1 MRSLFLS
8 CVLIS
13 SKIKKKKKKLSR
25 SSNLGPFLEVVVGK
39 KKERKEKKTL
49 QRITQVFH
57 FQYVGD
63 FGITINMETKPKWLS
78 NLESIFFIALCYYQI
93 IPGKNWYFW
102 WTIQCSTFNHDLREQ
117 TKTGEVISIIHL
129 RMYQDGDSS

>member
-13 SKIKKKKKKLSR
+13 SKIKKKKEKTQQIIEFR
-25 SSNLGPFLEVVVGK
+25 AFPWGCCRK